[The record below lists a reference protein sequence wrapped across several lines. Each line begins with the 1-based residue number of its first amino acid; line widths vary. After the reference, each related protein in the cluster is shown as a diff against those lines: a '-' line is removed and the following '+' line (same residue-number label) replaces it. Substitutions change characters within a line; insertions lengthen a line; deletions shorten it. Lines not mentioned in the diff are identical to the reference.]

1 MGAAGVVAPRS
12 SWLLRDR
19 AVADARLCGPG
30 AAQGH
35 RPAHVSS
42 AHIWW
47 FVSDLHLGPGPDHR
61 GTAAALVEFLAVI
74 GDTRPEAD
82 RSIVLLG
89 DSFNLP
95 ADDPAA
101 ACLERHRAPAPDVF
115 AALGR
120 ARSAGV
126 DLEVVCGNHDT
137 ALARPVVRKALE
149 QLLLRRRGGLACAGA
164 RCGEG
169 ASVVAAPAARVPRR
183 ARAPAPRRAPDAD
196 AAGADR
202 VVAARGL
209 APEGLVRHGRRRTG
223 PPAASRDAGGRDDP
237 RRGAEGGRGAIPGTG
252 RRGGVARRAPR
263 ARGPHAGAHLALS
276 HRARCGGRES
286 PSPLAP
292 PAQPTSRGS
301 TLAQAAARVHS
312 ALDLHG
318 AAVPFVVFGHT
329 HRAQKHVIAGTSA
342 CYLNTGTWSDDVR
355 GGGPDR
361 ADDRLFP
368 YVRVD
373 ALDAGGVVTAQ
384 ASLRYWG
391 VSGRPGTPT
400 GDPSAREPVLP
411 G

>member
-1 MGAAGVVAPRS
+1 M
-12 SWLLRDR
+12 
-19 AVADARLCGPG
+19 
-30 AAQGH
+30 
-35 RPAHVSS
+35 SS

-95 ADDPAA
+95 ADDTAA
-101 ACLERHRAPAPDVF
+101 ASLSAIARRHPDVF

-149 QLLLRRRGGLACAGA
+149 QLLLPGAAAWPAPARGVVKVHPWWLHQPHVFHAEHGHQHHDVHRMPTLLEQTGSSPPADSLLKAWSATAGA
-164 RCGEG
+164 GPVRQLRAVTRAAVMTRG
-169 ASVVAAPAARVPRR
+169 AERRAAGAPYLALVDEEASRAGLPGPAARTL
-183 ARAPAPRRAPDAD
+183 ARTSRFRI
-196 AAGADR
+196 
-202 VVAARGL
+202 V
-209 APEGLVRHGRRRTG
+209 
-223 PPAASRDAGGRDDP
+223 PAAVGVSRRVLS
-237 RRGAEGGRGAIPGTG
+237 RRL
-252 RRGGVARRAPR
+252 RAN
-263 ARGPHAGAHLALS
+263 G
-276 HRARCGGRES
+276 
-286 PSPLAP
+286 
-292 PAQPTSRGS
+292 RGS

-318 AAVPFVVFGHT
+318 AVVPFVVFGHT

-342 CYLNTGTWSDDVR
+342 CYLNTGTWSDDIR

-361 ADDRLFP
+361 ANDQLFP

-391 VSGRPGTPT
+391 MSGRPGTPVGGPPT
-400 GDPSAREPVLP
+400 REPVLP